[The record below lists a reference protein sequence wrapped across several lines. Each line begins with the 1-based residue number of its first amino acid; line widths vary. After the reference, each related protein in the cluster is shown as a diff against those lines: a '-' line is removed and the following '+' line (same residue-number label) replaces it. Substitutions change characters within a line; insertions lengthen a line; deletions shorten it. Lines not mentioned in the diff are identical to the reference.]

1 MDKYRQHPHRVLV
14 AVPTIGKDG
23 QSRLAGVFRWL
34 GEGHYWDTRLIRA
47 RDDFTPEA
55 VKEALLDGID
65 GAIVAIPYRPDTCSV
80 LSKTTLPIVVMTTG
94 LAVGLNAKRP
104 RTGFSL
110 VDNDAIGAAAARHFL
125 ELGLFASFAYV
136 HDARIS
142 NWSTERLAGFKRV
155 LATKRQQPL
164 VFSDQTVKGDTID
177 LLPRDSLARFLSG
190 LPRPAAVF
198 AANDTIAEQ
207 VAGICELNGT
217 RIPSQ
222 LSVLGVDNDELLCAH
237 ARPKLSSIE
246 PDFNTAG
253 YSAAEMLDG
262 MMRGR
267 LRRSRTLRTGV
278 LRVVTREST
287 APLTPATRIVSDA
300 ISFIRSRAFDGI
312 SSRDVIAHLKV
323 SRSLANLR
331 FREIQGESIGDAITR
346 IRLDEAERLLKET
359 DWPLKRIA
367 AECGYSNP
375 DVFRNLFRSRRGK
388 SMSAFRAQSD

>member
-1 MDKYRQHPHRVLV
+1 
-14 AVPTIGKDG
+14 
-23 QSRLAGVFRWL
+23 
-34 GEGHYWDTRLIRA
+34 
-47 RDDFTPEA
+47 
-55 VKEALLDGID
+55 
-65 GAIVAIPYRPDTCSV
+65 
-80 LSKTTLPIVVMTTG
+80 MTTG

-104 RTGFSL
+104 RTSFSL
-110 VDNDAIGAAAARHFL
+110 VDNDAIGVAAAKHFL

-136 HDARIS
+136 HDARVS
-142 NWSTERLAGFKRV
+142 NWSTERLAGFTRALASKR
-155 LATKRQQPL
+155 RQSL
-164 VFSDQTVKGDTID
+164 VFSDPTVKGDTID
-177 LLPRDSLARFLSG
+177 LLPRESLARFLNG

-207 VAGICELNGT
+207 VNGICELNGI
-217 RIPSQ
+217 RVPSQ
-222 LSVLGVDNDELLCAH
+222 ISVLGVDNDELLCTH

-246 PDFNTAG
+246 PDFNAAG

-267 LRRSRTLRTGV
+267 FKRSRTLRTGV
-278 LRVVTREST
+278 LRVITRGST

-300 ISFIRSRAFDGI
+300 VSFIRSRVFDGI
-312 SSRDVIAHLKV
+312 SSRDVIAHLKI

-331 FREIQGESIGDAITR
+331 FREIQGESIGDTIIR
-346 IRLDEAERLLKET
+346 LRLDEAERLLKET